1 MLPIRDF
8 SRGKALIIVALLI
21 LETNWPLSAG
31 SRQRDRATVLRFG
44 GWIAP
49 KPVVRTTT
57 QEWLAS
63 EQGIS
68 PAPAGISASRVRT
81 NQMLGRLIEWMKSG
95 VPVVFVTILGIVLSM
110 GAMVCPLWMM
120 SLSQDEMP
128 CSHHTES
135 PKQCPPTICLASS
148 PYLASA
154 VSTSIPLLLE
164 HAAEV
169 ADSLVIWTSL
179 RNANPLRAV
188 DGSPP
193 GPDRSLF
200 LRTHSLLI

>member
-1 MLPIRDF
+1 M
-8 SRGKALIIVALLI
+8 VASCLHVPPGPGF
-21 LETNWPLSAG
+21 W
-31 SRQRDRATVLRFG
+31 RAVWWLDCSKT
-44 GWIAP
+44 
-49 KPVVRTTT
+49 VVRTTT

-68 PAPAGISASRVRT
+68 PAPAGISASKVRT
-81 NQMLGRLIEWMKSG
+81 KQMLVRLILWMKSG
-95 VPVVFVTILGIVLSM
+95 VPVMFVAVLGIALSM
-110 GAMVCPLWMM
+110 GAVVCPLWMM

-128 CSHHTES
+128 CSHHTDS
-135 PKQCPPTICLASS
+135 PDQCPPAICLASS
-148 PYLASA
+148 PYLASG
-154 VSTSIPLLLE
+154 VSTSIPLLVE

-169 ADSLVIWTSL
+169 VDSTVIWTSL
-179 RNANPLRAV
+179 QNAIPLWAV